1 MQIITGNKTIDYS
14 MTPGGS
20 LMRVIRCPQGTVI
33 HSTSDTQKM
42 LGLMLYDEQ
51 EHKRFEKQKMEYGT
65 K

>member
-1 MQIITGNKTIDYS
+1 